1 MDLQKYE
8 MYILYVSMY
17 FFTVQVHRQEEF
29 GGMPTR
35 RLSAPKAINLL

>member
-8 MYILYVSMY
+8 MYVYVSMY
-17 FFTVQVHRQEEF
+17 FTVQVHRQEEF